1 MPLDAALAQVV
12 LDRCLSTF
20 SRLIEVEAEMDHL
33 PHEAQQVCIGV
44 TQTPVEPSGCVV
56 LAICIVVP
64 ELGSAHFIAH
74 EQHRRPNG
82 EQSESEKIPDLP
94 HP

>member
-33 PHEAQQVCIGV
+33 PHEAENINIGLAKA
-44 TQTPVEPSGCVV
+44 PIEPTGFVI
-56 LAICIVVP
+56 LAIRIVVP

-74 EQHRRPNG
+74 EQHWRPNG